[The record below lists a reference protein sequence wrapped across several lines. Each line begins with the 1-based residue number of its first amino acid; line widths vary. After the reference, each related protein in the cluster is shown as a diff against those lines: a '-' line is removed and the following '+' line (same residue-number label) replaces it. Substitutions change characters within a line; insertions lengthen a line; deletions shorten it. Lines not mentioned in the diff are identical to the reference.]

1 MNEKKIELDNAIYN
15 LRQENQTIRITIP
28 KSQTAVKD
36 LRQLQLMHQP
46 SDFFVPME
54 AQNNEDSLDFIYTI
68 HDQRRKWSE
77 AQQLRHHDKLR
88 ILSNIGKLEKFLSSR
103 ITFFLHP
110 DNLVF
115 DENLMPQLIH
125 RGVRETVPPFDI
137 QSETFLKQYKCMS
150 IAMFSKK
157 YTFDQ
162 LYHGSLDNANE
173 SDFEKGVQQAGT
185 IEALRQFLQASYE
198 KEQKKT
204 DKLMSFVPTK
214 RFHLYKRLSIVMIVL
229 SVLLAVPLVYFALI
243 KEPFQD
249 QQLEAFEHF
258 LAEDYNEVIS
268 TLESEDPE
276 KLPSQTKYALAY
288 SYIQAEALS
297 DEEKE
302 SILNNVTLN
311 SDQDYLLYWI
321 YNGQGEFD
329 TSLEKAKFI
338 DDPQLIIYGLIK
350 KMEQVK
356 NNPDISGTER
366 DKQVEDLQNQL
377 DKLLEEYN
385 LDPLGEDTETE
396 EAEQEAAS
404 ASEEQQSAS
413 QEEQKKEEEKQ
424 KQEEEKNK
432 EEK

>member
-15 LRQENQTIRITIP
+15 LRRENQTVRITIP
-28 KSQTAVKD
+28 KSQTAVND
-36 LRQLQLMHQP
+36 IRQLYLMHQP

-54 AQNNEDSLDFIYTI
+54 AQDNEDSLDFIYTI
-68 HDQRRKWSE
+68 HDQRQEWSE

-173 SDFEKGVQQAGT
+173 SDFEKGVQQADS
-185 IEALRQFLQASYE
+185 IEALRKFLHESYE

-204 DKLMSFVPTK
+204 DKVMSFVPTK
-214 RFHLYKRLSIVMIVL
+214 RFRLYKQLTIVMIIL

-249 QQLEAFEHF
+249 KQLEAFEKF

-268 TLESEDPE
+268 TLEDEDPA

-288 SYIQAEALS
+288 SYIQAESLS
-297 DEEKE
+297 DEEKK
-302 SILNNVTLN
+302 SILNNVTLQ

-329 TSLEKAKFI
+329 ASLEKAKFI

-385 LDPLGEDTETE
+385 LDPLGEDAGTE
-396 EAEQEAAS
+396 EGPEQEAAS
-404 ASEEQQSAS
+404 ASEEQEGAS
-413 QEEQKKEEEKQ
+413 QEEQKNEEEKKAEEEK
-424 KQEEEKNK
+424 KQEEK
-432 EEK
+432 